1 MNVYLPLNDELRFI
15 CIFRVCPNPGCRNHN
30 FTWRTECKKCG
41 APKPGGDNAYTEKK
55 IEVGGQWTCV
65 FCKILNAADAT
76 HCIQCNSPKAGMQ
89 GGIAMQVT
97 GIYLILAMISI
108 MFSSV
113 LSLCHQIFILLHD
126 IMVSKVLVEKGSKQN
141 FKKNLDN
148 FLV

>member
-1 MNVYLPLNDELRFI
+1 MNGYPPAVKTTYI
-15 CIFRVCPNPGCRNHN
+15 YYQIFRVCPNPGCRNHN

-55 IEVGGQWTCV
+55 IEIGGQWTCV

-89 GGIAMQVT
+89 GGIVMQVT
-97 GIYLILAMISI
+97 GIMISI

-113 LSLCHQIFILLHD
+113 LIQCHRTFILLHD
-126 IMVSKVLVEKGSKQN
+126 IMVSKVLFGEYISFKEGFKTKFLEKY
-141 FKKNLDN
+141 
-148 FLV
+148 